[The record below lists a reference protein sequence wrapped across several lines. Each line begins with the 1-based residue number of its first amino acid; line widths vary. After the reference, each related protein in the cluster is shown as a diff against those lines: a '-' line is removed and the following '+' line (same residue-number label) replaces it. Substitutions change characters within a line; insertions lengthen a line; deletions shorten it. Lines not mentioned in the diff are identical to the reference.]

1 MKKYWKYI
9 IIFLLLILCIFLL
22 QYVFLK
28 ENNQLTEYKQKFEE
42 QMQSINNATGIGN
55 NNLNPAT
62 NVNSNPATGID
73 IPPATSAIDQDPMI
87 KSNTEL
93 LNKQGEALLKE
104 LSRELENS
112 IITIK
117 ESDGTVDTNM
127 LNKDN

>member
-28 ENNQLTEYKQKFEE
+28 ENNQLTEYKQKFQE
-42 QMQSINNATGIGN
+42 QMQSINNATGIDDN
-55 NNLNPAT
+55 NINPAT

-73 IPPATSAIDQDPMI
+73 IPPATSVIDQDPMI

>member
-1 MKKYWKYI
+1 MKKYLKFI

-28 ENNQLTEYKQKFEE
+28 ENNQLTEYKQKFQE
-42 QMQSINNATGIGN
+42 QTQSIKNTTGIDN
-55 NNLNPAT
+55 NNTNPAT
-62 NVNSNPATGID
+62 DID

-93 LNKQGEALLKE
+93 LNKQGEELLKK
-104 LSRELENS
+104 LSRELEDS